1 MHEITFIQGFLLALL
16 AFVVGMDFY
25 LEVFFWF
32 RPIIVGTLT
41 GLILGDVQTGVIGGG
56 IAELAFAGLTP
67 AGGSQPPNPIL
78 AGLMTPVISFTTGL
92 NAVQSL
98 ALALPFSFL
107 MQYVVLMFWS
117 TYSFL
122 MPKLD
127 EYAKKSETKKF
138 IMLNV
143 LSLVFVGLVYAIV
156 VFLSAYLAQ
165 NSMREIVSKMP
176 EWLAHGFSII
186 GGVLP
191 AIGFAMLLKIMLKGW
206 LVPYLLFGLIFAL
219 FIPYNNLLPLAVIAC
234 GLGIIEFNKKNNPN
248 QVDLNGGNSNDG
260 I

>member
-1 MHEITFIQGFLLALL
+1 MNEITLLQGSLLSLL

-32 RPIIVGTLT
+32 RPIIVGTIT
-41 GLILGDVQTGVIGGG
+41 GLILGDIQTGIIGGG

-78 AGLMTPVISFTTGL
+78 AGLMTPVISYTTGL

-127 EYAKKSETKKF
+127 EYAKKTETRKF
-138 IMLNV
+138 ILLNV
-143 LSLVFVGLVYAIV
+143 FSLVFVGFVYAVV

-165 NSMREIVSKMP
+165 DAMREIVSRMP

-206 LVPYLLFGLIFAL
+206 LIPYLLFGLVFAL
-219 FIPYNNLLPLAVIAC
+219 FIPYNNLLPLATVAV
-234 GLGIIEFNKKNNPN
+234 GLGIIEFNKKSSTN
-248 QVDLNGGNSNDG
+248 QNILNGGNSNDG